1 MGFLNYCKE
10 IHGDTS
16 AQVTL
21 LDINPKMLEVGKQR
35 FLKTPYLNSKYFILY
50 IYYYYFLF
58 EFEILK
64 FYFNSIASVIRSRKR
79 GRSFFN
85 SIKFV

>member
-16 AQVTL
+16 AKVTL

-35 FLKTPYLNSKYFILY
+35 FLKTPYHNCRYF
-50 IYYYYFLF
+50 F
-58 EFEILK
+58 
-64 FYFNSIASVIRSRKR
+64 
-79 GRSFFN
+79 
-85 SIKFV
+85 

>member
-16 AQVTL
+16 AKVTL

-35 FLKTPYLNSKYFILY
+35 FLKTPYHNCRYF
-50 IYYYYFLF
+50 FLIPMYVSIF
-58 EFEILK
+58 EFKVLFPSI
-64 FYFNSIASVIRSRKR
+64 YSIASNIRSRKR
-79 GRSFFN
+79 GRSFIN